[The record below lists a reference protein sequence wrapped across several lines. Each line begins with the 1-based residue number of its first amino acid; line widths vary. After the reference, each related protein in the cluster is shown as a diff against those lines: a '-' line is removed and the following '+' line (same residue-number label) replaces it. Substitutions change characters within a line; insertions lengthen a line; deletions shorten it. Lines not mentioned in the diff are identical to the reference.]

1 VQGGYDVLRSART
14 EVQLKPYIRYE
25 AINTQDAVPDGF
37 SADPA
42 NDQQLVTLGAEVL
55 PIPNI
60 AAKVDYTI
68 RSNGADT
75 GVNGLNVSLSYMF

>member
-1 VQGGYDVLRSART
+1 
-14 EVQLKPYIRYE
+14 
-25 AINTQDAVPDGF
+25 VPDGF
-37 SADPA
+37 SADPT
-42 NDQQLVTLGAEVL
+42 NDQQLVTLGAQVL

-75 GVNGLNVSLSYMF
+75 GLNGLNVSLSYMF